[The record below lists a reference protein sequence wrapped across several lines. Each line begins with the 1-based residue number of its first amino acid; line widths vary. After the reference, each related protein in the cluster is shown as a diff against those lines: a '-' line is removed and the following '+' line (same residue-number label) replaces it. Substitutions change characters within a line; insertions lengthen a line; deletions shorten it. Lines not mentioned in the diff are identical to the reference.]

1 MTSYSSRFSPVGIV
15 DYPNSNGL
23 YPATWLP
30 LPDYKDGALGG
41 YAQSCWMLCRVDQR
55 GANRFAF
62 RASGSYTLDVL
73 TAVDGVLIYTVN
85 AASNV
90 QSNFK
95 VNYNS
100 CSVTSTQPDGARLCI
115 VRITPQMGQNLTTL
129 ALSGLLHPEE
139 TTVSSSSKIIWSR
152 ICGQWLNV
160 LALNASHM
168 TEYFELY
175 GPNVIASGSSLLA
188 ANFSLKSIDLLLP
201 MATSLLS
208 CCAGAYTAKTAKI
221 YAPMATNLTTLF
233 SGCYC
238 LTSAI
243 VYCPLALTMTN
254 FLGAGT
260 SSSSCYNLQSLELQ
274 DCTVGFV
281 MNYTAMGATEAN
293 ALVASLGNAKD
304 TSQVLDFR
312 NNPFSADPAFDIAAA
327 TAKGYTVL
335 LT

>member
-62 RASGSYTLDVL
+62 KASGSYTLDVL
-73 TAVDGVLIYTVN
+73 TAVNGVLIYTVN

-100 CSVTSTQPDGARLCI
+100 CSVTSTQPDGSRLCI
-115 VRITPQMGQNLTTL
+115 VRITPQKGQNLTTL
-129 ALSGLLHPEE
+129 TLYGLLHPEE
-139 TTVSSSSKIIWSR
+139 TTVNSTGKIIWSR
-152 ICGQWLNV
+152 ICGGWLNA
-160 LALNASHM
+160 LALNSSYM
-168 TEYFELY
+168 MEYFELY

-188 ANFSLKSIDLLLP
+188 SNFSLKSIDLSLP
-201 MATSLLS
+201 IATNIIS
-208 CCAGAYTAKTAKI
+208 CLQSTYSMKTAKI
-221 YAPMATNLTTLF
+221 YAPMATNLTSLF
-233 SGCYC
+233 NGCYC
-238 LTSAI
+238 LISAI

-254 FLGAGT
+254 ILGPGT
-260 SSSSCYNLQSLELQ
+260 SSSSCFNLQSLELQ
-274 DCTVGFV
+274 GCTVGFV
-281 MNYTAMGATEAN
+281 MNCTAMDATEAN

-304 TSQVLDFR
+304 ASQVLDFR